1 MKIIV
6 AGGRVEAD
14 YVINSFKAS
23 NHVITIINND
33 KSYASYLAKRHE
45 RPVFAG
51 DPTKIYVLDEAE
63 INEAD
68 IFLALSEDDT
78 DNYIMCKIAKNV
90 FNIKK
95 VVAIV
100 RNPNNV
106 QTFKD
111 LGIDR
116 VINATNLLVSHIAN
130 DTALT
135 NLTRTISIDEEE
147 KIVMVE
153 VTISERFQ
161 FLDQAIKNIK
171 MPSKFNVSCIFRDP
185 KVIIPHGDTKI
196 EKGDK
201 LFIVTTKNDE
211 DDVNKFFE
219 KRL

>member
-14 YVINSFKAS
+14 YVINSFKES
-23 NHVITIINND
+23 NHTITIINPD
-33 KSYASYLAKRHE
+33 KDYASYLASRHE

-51 DPTKIYVLDEAE
+51 DPTKIYVLEEAE
-63 INEAD
+63 INNAD
-68 IFLALSEDDT
+68 IFLALSDDDT
-78 DNYIMCKIAKNV
+78 DNYIMCMTAKTV
-90 FNIKK
+90 FGIKK

-106 QTFKD
+106 KTFKD

-116 VINATNLLVSHIAN
+116 VINATNLLVTHIGN

-135 NLTRTISIDEEE
+135 NLTRTISIDEDE
-147 KIVMVE
+147 KVVVVE
-153 VTISERFQ
+153 IAINDDFP
-161 FLDQAIKNIK
+161 FIDQEIKDIK
-171 MPSKFNVSCIFRDP
+171 LPNRINVSCIFRDP
-185 KVIIPHGDTKI
+185 VVIIPHGETKI
-196 EKGDK
+196 KKGDK
-201 LFIVTTKNDE
+201 LLIVTSQDGK